1 MAIKNLNFRFDF
13 MTYVYKIPDKKK
25 KVGIFLKHSFTKIT
39 VDFICKNN
47 VHIQYVSFT

>member
-13 MTYVYKIPDKKK
+13 MTYVYKIPDKKKK

-47 VHIQYVSFT
+47 VHIQ